1 MDLYISTLIL
11 GAAGMLAMA
20 LGGLGRQGR
29 GGASRNATHARVLG
43 SRHGS
48 GRGHSATHTHRS
60 AAHHAGGLLSRTFW
74 QITSPRL
81 VFSVLLGFGTTG
93 VVLGS
98 RLGALTPVVAL
109 IGGIALERFIVAPIW
124 NYALRF
130 ASRPALTLESAIAD
144 QATVVTAFN
153 AHGEG
158 IISVELDGQIVHVLA
173 QLRSTDRL
181 DGARVRKG
189 QRVLIEEVD
198 SARNC
203 CTVSVL

>member
-1 MDLYISTLIL
+1 MDVYISTLFL

-29 GGASRNATHARVLG
+29 GGASRTATPARVHG

-48 GRGHSATHTHRS
+48 GRGNSANHTQRS
-60 AAHHAGGLLSRTFW
+60 IVHHAGGFLARTFW

-98 RLGALTPVVAL
+98 RLGAFTPFLAL
-109 IGGIALERFIVAPIW
+109 IGGIAFERFIVTPIW

-144 QATVVTAFN
+144 EATVVTGFN
-153 AHGEG
+153 ARGEG

-173 QLRSTDRL
+173 QLRLSDRL
-181 DGARVRKG
+181 TGARVRKG